1 MPLYFYNGR
10 SDFLKIDYNLTLIMY
25 VKLLKSQKLIKTW
38 DDGARIYYEIEKQ
51 EISPATLSNQAKKLL
66 MSSVNLQ
73 LLFDYCELTDKLTRK
88 IEIEEEPLKE
98 ENSDLKLTT
107 DTIVRTLS
115 IPKED
120 YKKIFDIDIE
130 MDSKEL
136 IRKKIVNKISDDVFL
151 LNYLGFNPGQYE
163 VQKITSGAWTTPV
176 KVENVDGEKTVEIVL
191 NEKFSVSISKRKNAL
206 LYYTKEEC
214 DEWLDEFLKTRKI
227 TPFDFFEEQPKRRG
241 RKPLK
246 EKYNDDL
253 IMVCPGLE
261 LHLGKLGSV
270 VDFEDYSTKQAMWRI
285 KKVTYDMLEY
295 QEKHNASA
303 LVLGIGNDYYNSDT
317 VDDKTTA
324 GTPQYNDSR
333 FKEVYLWGKIGY
345 LQMIE
350 TLKTKFDKVVLKG
363 NPGNHDEKSSFS
375 LFTNIYDVYN
385 ITKDPKVEVSFS
397 YKDLRYTTCYE
408 YGNNLIIFS
417 HGKSP
422 EGKNL
427 TDKALAESIKYQ
439 FPKEY
444 DSAKNVYVFAGH
456 LHQDSENKFDKVTI
470 LRTASLTGV
479 ENWHY
484 SNLYL
489 GQRQGHTVYLIDK
502 NKGYVGKNNITL
514 TDDDKKKKIRSIN
527 RDKET
532 NVFDTM
538 TDTLNLNDENYL
550 NEKRKK
556 ELAQIK
562 RQITNISKKQR
573 LVVEAIGEVL
583 NLDMTKY
590 TEEEIS
596 NLMNILGYQ
605 EEIKPLETKKE
616 LILKYKN
623 KN

>member
-1 MPLYFYNGR
+1 M
-10 SDFLKIDYNLTLIMY
+10 KIDYNLTLIMY

-120 YKKIFDIDIE
+120 YKKIFDINIE

-191 NEKFSVSISKRKNAL
+191 
-206 LYYTKEEC
+206 
-214 DEWLDEFLKTRKI
+214 
-227 TPFDFFEEQPKRRG
+227 
-241 RKPLK
+241 
-246 EKYNDDL
+246 
-253 IMVCPGLE
+253 
-261 LHLGKLGSV
+261 
-270 VDFEDYSTKQAMWRI
+270 
-285 KKVTYDMLEY
+285 
-295 QEKHNASA
+295 
-303 LVLGIGNDYYNSDT
+303 
-317 VDDKTTA
+317 
-324 GTPQYNDSR
+324 
-333 FKEVYLWGKIGY
+333 
-345 LQMIE
+345 
-350 TLKTKFDKVVLKG
+350 KG
-363 NPGNHDEKSSFS
+363 NPVNHDEKSSFS